1 MKKLRFPVMFAM
13 IGSLV
18 LTACATTAPVVEAP
32 AATTA
37 PVVSAGEEAN
47 SGGSAQSGKKLRIG
61 LVLPDLSNLYIAG
74 LRNGVQAEAE
84 KTGDEVLVKGT
95 SDATGQT
102 NAVLAYI
109 AAKVDVLIIDP
120 IDGKGI
126 ISAIEAANNAKI
138 PVITIQ
144 SDAAGGERA
153 AWIAGREDL
162 AGLYM
167 GLAASDWCL
176 GINPCKI
183 GIIEGMKSDQSGVEE
198 DKGFREHVAK
208 FPNIKIVGA
217 SETQYDAAKALNL
230 ATNLLTA
237 NPDLNFLYAWWDP
250 GGNAAVKAIEAK
262 GKIGQV
268 GVASQNGDCI
278 ALGHVLA
285 GRQTQTAAFFPD
297 AIGSIAVQTAHDIA
311 DGKPVSKFVEA
322 PVLSVDLA
330 RATAWLAGTA
340 EPPAL
345 VRADILRR
353 LKEAKSGSCAV
364 K

>member
-1 MKKLRFPVMFAM
+1 MNRKTKVVLLLGVMA
-13 IGSLV
+13 LV
-18 LTACATTAPVVEAP
+18 VASLTAG
-32 AATTA
+32 AAA
-37 PVVSAGEEAN
+37 QS
-47 SGGSAQSGKKLRIG
+47 SGSAKSAKKLRIG

-74 LRNGVQAEAE
+74 LRNGVQAEAK
-84 KTGDEVLVKGT
+84 KTGDTVLVKGT
-95 SDATGQT
+95 SDATGQA
-102 NAVLAYI
+102 NATLAYV
-109 AAKVDVLIIDP
+109 AAKVDAIIIDA

-126 ISAIEAANNAKI
+126 IPAIKAANKAKI

-144 SDAAGGERA
+144 SDVGGGERA
-153 AWIAGREDL
+153 AFIAGREDL

-183 GIIEGMKSDQSGVEE
+183 GIIEGIRADQSGFEE
-198 DKGFREHVAK
+198 NKAFRAHVAN

-237 NPDLNFLYAWWDP
+237 NPDLSFLYAWWDP
-250 GGNAAVKAIEAK
+250 GGNSAVKAIQAK
-262 GKIGQV
+262 GKLGKV

-285 GRQTQTAAFFPD
+285 GRQTQTSAFFPD
-297 AIGSIAVQTAHDIA
+297 VIGSISVQTAHNIA
-311 DGKPVSKFVEA
+311 DGKPVTKFVEA
-322 PVLSVDLA
+322 PVLSVDQA

-340 EPPAL
+340 KPPVL

-353 LKEAKSGSCAV
+353 LKEAKSGSCPV

>member
-1 MKKLRFPVMFAM
+1 MFKRNVARRAYLSKEVVMN
-13 IGSLV
+13 SKTKVV
-18 LTACATTAPVVEAP
+18 LTLGAMLLVVASLTAGVP
-32 AATTA
+32 AK
-37 PVVSAGEEAN
+37 SR
-47 SGGSAQSGKKLRIG
+47 GGVMAAKKLRIG

-74 LRNGVQAEAE
+74 LRNGVEAEA
-84 KTGDEVLVKGT
+84 KKLGDTVLVKGT
-95 SDATGQT
+95 SDATGQA
-102 NAVLAYI
+102 NAALAYI

-120 IDGKGI
+120 IDASGI
-126 ISAIEAANNAKI
+126 IPAIKKANAAKI

-144 SDAAGGERA
+144 SDAGGGERA

-167 GLAASDWCL
+167 GFAASEWCL

-183 GIIEGMKSDQSGVEE
+183 GIIEGIKSDQSGVEE
-198 DKGFREHVAK
+198 DTAFRKHVAN
-208 FPNIKIVGA
+208 FPNIKIVGQG
-217 SETQYDAAKALNL
+217 ETQYDAAKALNL

-262 GKIGQV
+262 GKQGKV

-285 GRQTQTAAFFPD
+285 GRQTQTAAFF
-297 AIGSIAVQTAHDIA
+297 ATNIGSIAVQTAHDIV
-311 DGKPVSKFVEA
+311 DGKKVKNFIEA
-322 PVLSVDLA
+322 PVLSVDLP

-340 EPPAL
+340 KPPAY
-345 VRADILRR
+345 VAEDIIQR
-353 LKEAKSGSCAV
+353 LKEAKSGKCPV

>member
-1 MKKLRFPVMFAM
+1 MSRKLKV
-13 IGSLV
+13 LV
-18 LTACATTAPVVEAP
+18 LAL
-32 AATTA
+32 AALVA
-37 PVVSAGEEAN
+37 VASLAAAASARENRSSSSKA
-47 SGGSAQSGKKLRIG
+47 KLRIG

-74 LRNGVQAEAE
+74 LRNGVQAEA
-84 KTGDEVLVKGT
+84 KKNGDTVLVKGT
-95 SDATGQT
+95 SDATGQA
-102 NAVLAYI
+102 NATQAYV
-109 AAKVDVLIIDP
+109 AAKVDVIIIDA

-126 ISAIEAANNAKI
+126 IPAIKAANKAKI

-144 SDAAGGERA
+144 SDVFGGQRA
-153 AWIAGREDL
+153 AFIAGREDL

-183 GIIEGMKSDQSGVEE
+183 GIIEGIRADQSGAEE
-198 DKGFREHVAK
+198 NRAFKAHVAN

-217 SETQYDAAKALNL
+217 SETQYDPAKALNL

-250 GGNAAVKAIEAK
+250 GGNAAVKAIQAK
-262 GKIGQV
+262 GKLGKV

-278 ALGHVLA
+278 ALGHVIN

-297 AIGSIAVQTAHDIA
+297 VIGSIAVQTAHDVTS
-311 DGKPVSKFVEA
+311 GKKVTKFVEA
-322 PVLSVDLA
+322 PVLSVDQA
-330 RATAWLAGTA
+330 RAQAWLAGTA
-340 EPPAL
+340 KPPAL
-345 VRADILRR
+345 VRSDILRR
-353 LKEAKSGSCAV
+353 LKEAKSGNCPV